1 MSICHYAGMVERF
14 VHCILLLMSLQFVIN
29 QSTFLPNTQ
38 KQET

>member
-1 MSICHYAGMVERF
+1 MSICHYAGMVGRF
-14 VHCILLLMSLQFVIN
+14 VHCILLLMILQFVIN